1 MFRKFYIVV
10 LCIISLSLFGNI
22 VIHSTSFN
30 NPGGRFENI
39 ERFIVN
45 FSSMPTN
52 SVKIINCYI
61 FNKQKSCA
69 GFGKDEFTYTKHKSK
84 KKGLNVF
91 KKNIDDLE
99 GYILFSRF
107 FRE

>member
-30 NPGGRFENI
+30 NPGGRFETI
-39 ERFIVN
+39 ERLIVN

-84 KKGLNVF
+84 KRV
-91 KKNIDDLE
+91 
-99 GYILFSRF
+99 
-107 FRE
+107 